1 MKTKTNVH
9 VMVTAA
15 LLCAIGILIPMV
27 SPIKIILEPASFT
40 LASHVAIWIAMFI
53 SPSTAVFVALGTTA
67 GFFIGGFPP
76 AVVLRALSH
85 VIFAF
90 CGAYFLKKA
99 PATLEKTG
107 TATIY
112 ALVLSIIHAI
122 GEVLIVMP
130 LYMGNGMS
138 QAYYDKGIWYSI
150 FGLVGAGTIIHS
162 MVDFGISIA
171 VWKVVAKY
179 TYLNKKLNKSSNAE
193 TN

>member
-1 MKTKTNVH
+1 MKRKTNIH

-27 SPIKIILEPASFT
+27 SPIKIVIEPASFT

-90 CGAYFLKKA
+90 GGAYFLKKI
-99 PATLEKTG
+99 PATLEKAG
-107 TATIY
+107 TSTIY
-112 ALVLSIIHAI
+112 ALVLSVIHAI

-130 LYMGNGMS
+130 LYMGNNML

-150 FGLVGAGTIIHS
+150 FGLVGLGTVVHS
-162 MVDFGISIA
+162 MIDFGISVA

-179 TYLNKKLNKSSNAE
+179 TYLNKRLKKNSGIE